1 MDILKTISEK
11 QAMIMIKSANLRKKY
26 EEILIMRYVDNMSC
40 QEIADLK
47 GKELQTIRNE
57 VCIARKKFYNKIG
70 QYLMSMFI
78 KLSILFFYAKIQTR
92 GGYMNEQLL
101 HDVMSLFGL
110 NEYQAIEFIKKNKDD
125 IEEIVKEEKQ
135 NV

>member
-57 VCIARKKFYNKIG
+57 VCTARKKFYNKI
-70 QYLMSMFI
+70 
-78 KLSILFFYAKIQTR
+78 K
-92 GGYMNEQLL
+92 
-101 HDVMSLFGL
+101 
-110 NEYQAIEFIKKNKDD
+110 
-125 IEEIVKEEKQ
+125 
-135 NV
+135 

>member
-26 EEILIMRYVDNMSC
+26 EEILIMRYVENMSC

-70 QYLMSMFI
+70 
-78 KLSILFFYAKIQTR
+78 
-92 GGYMNEQLL
+92 
-101 HDVMSLFGL
+101 
-110 NEYQAIEFIKKNKDD
+110 
-125 IEEIVKEEKQ
+125 
-135 NV
+135 

>member
-57 VCIARKKFYNKIG
+57 VCTARKKFYNKIK
-70 QYLMSMFI
+70 QY
-78 KLSILFFYAKIQTR
+78 
-92 GGYMNEQLL
+92 
-101 HDVMSLFGL
+101 
-110 NEYQAIEFIKKNKDD
+110 
-125 IEEIVKEEKQ
+125 
-135 NV
+135 

>member
-70 QYLMSMFI
+70 WYLMSMFI
-78 KLSILFFYAKIQTR
+78 KLSILFFYAKI
-92 GGYMNEQLL
+92 
-101 HDVMSLFGL
+101 
-110 NEYQAIEFIKKNKDD
+110 
-125 IEEIVKEEKQ
+125 
-135 NV
+135 